1 MFQYSIVGESFDD
14 KFCAD
19 TVEIATSD
27 ADDGFLIHVFKI
39 GCKNNDLLFWSRNTT
54 NSNSNCPLSISSIT
68 QFDLKEYEI
77 VEVLSKNADF
87 VQRIFKCPC
96 TLLNSNPLKVK
107 YPFYD

>member
-39 GCKNNDLLFWSRNTT
+39 GCKNNDLLF
-54 NSNSNCPLSISSIT
+54 
-68 QFDLKEYEI
+68 
-77 VEVLSKNADF
+77 
-87 VQRIFKCPC
+87 
-96 TLLNSNPLKVK
+96 
-107 YPFYD
+107 